1 MSETSMMQI
10 MENYLEL
17 CTDFLFSNEV
27 IQKSMCAGF
36 MEKLMPGR
44 VVSLEDYEKSLLQMK
59 SIGGVNICQ

>member
-1 MSETSMMQI
+1 MMQV

-36 MEKLMPGR
+36 MEKLMPAK
-44 VVSLEDYEKSLLQMK
+44 VVLL
-59 SIGGVNICQ
+59 GE